1 MLVKDKVAIVTG
13 GGRGLGKAIALT
25 LAQEGADVAVFD
37 ISQTTVAETAKEIT
51 KMGRKALAVQ
61 TDVSRSADVE
71 KSVQK
76 VLDAWGRIDIL
87 VNNAALVPK
96 TLNANLETWNPFL
109 EMTDDEW
116 ARQIGVNL
124 SGVFYGMRAASRPMI
139 AQGSGRIITIGSIVG
154 INGGFFVTPSYS
166 AAKAG
171 LIGMTKLAAR
181 WLGKYGISVNVVNPG
196 PVETEGA
203 VYGQDQLDVFA
214 RVTPLKR
221 KDVGTV
227 LGLPQDMANAV
238 LFLAS
243 DLSSYITGA
252 CINVSGGQVMG

>member
-1 MLVKDKVAIVTG
+1 VLLAVALALLVAGAWMARVEQLDLEYAW
-13 GGRGLGKAIALT
+13 RGFTPVHYTNRLLHPEHFARDYDPGTFAHRFT
-25 LAQEGADVAVFD
+25 LAMQVY
-37 ISQTTVAETAKEIT
+37 
-51 KMGRKALAVQ
+51 
-61 TDVSRSADVE
+61 
-71 KSVQK
+71 
-76 VLDAWGRIDIL
+76 
-87 VNNAALVPK
+87 P
-96 TLNANLETWNPFL
+96 
-109 EMTDDEW
+109 
-116 ARQIGVNL
+116 
-124 SGVFYGMRAASRPMI
+124 
-139 AQGSGRIITIGSIVG
+139 
-154 INGGFFVTPSYS
+154 
-166 AAKAG
+166 
-171 LIGMTKLAAR
+171 LAAR

-214 RVTPLKR
+214 RVIPLKR